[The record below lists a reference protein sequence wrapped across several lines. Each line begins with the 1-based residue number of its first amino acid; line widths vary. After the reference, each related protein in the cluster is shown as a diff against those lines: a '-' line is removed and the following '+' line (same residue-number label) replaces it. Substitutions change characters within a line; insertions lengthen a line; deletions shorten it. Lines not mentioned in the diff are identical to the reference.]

1 MATSHFPLWAGCV
14 ATGVAFATAAL
25 VARRVGFFRDA
36 THAADAA
43 HAAGAARF
51 GYLDGLRGYLA
62 FAVFLTHAA
71 SSVGWYATGIWTWP
85 DSVVYTLCG
94 RVPVALFFMITG
106 FLFTRKVSTTRGRL
120 DWKRLYTGRLRRL
133 APLYLLV
140 TAAIFVVVGQ
150 KTGWA
155 LRDPPTTLAVS
166 GFKWLG
172 LGVLGHGNLNGLR
185 QTVLIDPAMWTLR
198 YEWIFYAA
206 LPVIACV
213 ATPRRAPLLVVATLI
228 LVFALHVDAVIINF
242 LFGAFA
248 ALIHVHWP
256 QAPRL
261 RHSLAAVA
269 ALAALG
275 ASALPA
281 ARGYGIAQSLL
292 LFPLFVCALYG
303 NRFFG
308 ALTAPS
314 ARVLGLVSYSVYLTH
329 GVLLYAGLQLL
340 NLAAPVA
347 GIGDVAY
354 AGATT
359 LIGAVTV
366 GVSLLTFRF
375 VEHPFMNEGRRER
388 PATAVA
394 MQ

>member
-1 MATSHFPLWAGCV
+1 MATSHLPLWAGFA

-25 VARRVGFFRDA
+25 AARRVGFFRDA
-36 THAADAA
+36 THATDATQPP
-43 HAAGAARF
+43 GAARF
-51 GYLDGLRGYLA
+51 GCLDGLRGYLA

-71 SSVGWYATGIWTWP
+71 SSVGWYATGIWAWP

-106 FLFTRKVSTTRGRL
+106 FLFTRKVMTARGRI
-120 DWKRLYTGRLRRL
+120 DWKRLYAGRLRRL

-140 TAAIFVVVGQ
+140 TVAIFIVVGQ

-155 LRDPPTTLAVS
+155 LRDPPATLAVS

-198 YEWIFYAA
+198 YEWIFYAT
-206 LPVIACV
+206 LPAIACV
-213 ATPRRAPLLVVATLI
+213 ATPRRVPLLVVATLA
-228 LVFALHVDAVIINF
+228 LVYALHVDAVIVNF

-248 ALIHVHWP
+248 ALIHVRWP
-256 QAPRL
+256 QTPRL
-261 RHSLAAVA
+261 RYPLAAVA

-275 ASALPA
+275 ACALPF
-281 ARGYGIAQSLL
+281 ARDYGFAQSLL
-292 LFPLFVCALYG
+292 LFPLFICALYG

-329 GVLLYAGLQLL
+329 GVLLYVGLQLL
-340 NLAAPVA
+340 NRAAPVA
-347 GIGDVAY
+347 GIGDAAY
-354 AGATT
+354 AGVTV
-359 LIGAVTV
+359 LIGAGVV
-366 GVSLLTFRF
+366 GVSLVTFRF

-388 PATAVA
+388 TATAVA
-394 MQ
+394 MP